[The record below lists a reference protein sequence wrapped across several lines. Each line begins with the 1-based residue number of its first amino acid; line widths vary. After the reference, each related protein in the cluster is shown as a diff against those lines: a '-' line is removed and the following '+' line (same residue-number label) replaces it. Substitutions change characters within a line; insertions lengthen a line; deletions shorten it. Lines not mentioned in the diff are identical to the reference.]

1 MVLFI
6 GVGISEI
13 KKKNNKEGTKM
24 SVLDAIKIIF
34 LGVLF
39 FLILIFTISYF
50 GMRYMKKHNK

>member
-1 MVLFI
+1 
-6 GVGISEI
+6 
-13 KKKNNKEGTKM
+13 M

-50 GMRYMKKHNK
+50 GMCYMKKHNK

>member
-1 MVLFI
+1 
-6 GVGISEI
+6 
-13 KKKNNKEGTKM
+13 M
-24 SVLDAIKIIF
+24 SVLDEIKIIF